1 MTTEGVSSFLGL
13 LWIRL
18 VSHLVGSG
26 DLESGSGQCKCCGS
40 GFLTADL
47 GGVEYLSILEVWDLG
62 FAGIMVRVISGER
75 RGAFVD
81 LCSTSSGLLVDE
93 WTVVHRLGR

>member
-1 MTTEGVSSFLGL
+1 VTTKGVSSFLGL

-26 DLESGSGQCKCCGS
+26 DLESESGQCKGYGS

-47 GGVEYLSILEVWDLG
+47 GRVEYLSILEAWDLG
-62 FAGIMVRVISGER
+62 FAGIMVMVVSGER

-81 LCSTSSGLLVDE
+81 LCSTWQWLVS
-93 WTVVHRLGR
+93 R